1 MTTFNHGLISVTNE
15 EVGEVEESVDVPQME
30 KVIAAVILQL
40 AKDIDELDNE
50 GMTDAT
56 AVDDPAIYGSEERT
70 TPISSETRTD
80 SVYHKVTDAVI
91 ALLDCDEISNI
102 F

>member
-1 MTTFNHGLISVTNE
+1 
-15 EVGEVEESVDVPQME
+15 
-30 KVIAAVILQL
+30 
-40 AKDIDELDNE
+40 
-50 GMTDAT
+50 MTDAT

-91 ALLDCDEISNI
+91 ALLDCDDISKI
-102 F
+102 FQLELAVSAAIKSVNRKAERG